1 VELLSFL
8 LSAKGTTPS
17 PYLSP
22 YAVLN
27 KLGLSGYDGEG
38 RHYPSLHPRHNSPD
52 PVYST
57 QQAMVKEIELKVWV
71 YNLML
76 GLALVPALSA
86 AGS

>member
-17 PYLSP
+17 PYLSL

-38 RHYPSLHPRHNSPD
+38 RHYPSLYPRHNSPD

>member
-1 VELLSFL
+1 MMVRVVIIH
-8 LSAKGTTPS
+8 PS
-17 PYLSP
+17 T
-22 YAVLN
+22 
-27 KLGLSGYDGEG
+27 
-38 RHYPSLHPRHNSPD
+38 PRHNPPD

-76 GLALVPALSA
+76 GLALAPALSA